1 MKKSIAKLVS
11 FILVAVIVFSM
22 AACGKKEPPAS
33 NETAKEEPAAN
44 EAAKEE
50 TVAEEPAA
58 EEPAK
63 EEPAA
68 ETSITGTYLGQL
80 DYTEQASKEFG
91 ESLGFEVTEPLFMD
105 IYLDLN
111 EDNTFHIYV
120 DAEKY
125 KADVISILS
134 GHIDDIIAK
143 SLEQNGMSPDQL
155 GEVAEANG
163 YEDEESFKQAMV
175 EVLEA
180 ELEESINLEEY
191 EDDLN
196 ISGTYAASGK
206 TILLANEDG
215 TDTITIN
222 DDGTLT
228 MIVPLDGE
236 NVEVIMTKQK

>member
-1 MKKSIAKLVS
+1 
-11 FILVAVIVFSM
+11 
-22 AACGKKEPPAS
+22 
-33 NETAKEEPAAN
+33 
-44 EAAKEE
+44 
-50 TVAEEPAA
+50 
-58 EEPAK
+58 
-63 EEPAA
+63 
-68 ETSITGTYLGQL
+68 
-80 DYTEQASKEFG
+80 
-91 ESLGFEVTEPLFMD
+91 
-105 IYLDLN
+105 
-111 EDNTFHIYV
+111 
-120 DAEKY
+120 
-125 KADVISILS
+125 
-134 GHIDDIIAK
+134 
-143 SLEQNGMSPDQL
+143 MSPDQL

>member
-1 MKKSIAKLVS
+1 
-11 FILVAVIVFSM
+11 
-22 AACGKKEPPAS
+22 
-33 NETAKEEPAAN
+33 
-44 EAAKEE
+44 
-50 TVAEEPAA
+50 
-58 EEPAK
+58 
-63 EEPAA
+63 
-68 ETSITGTYLGQL
+68 
-80 DYTEQASKEFG
+80 
-91 ESLGFEVTEPLFMD
+91 MD

-155 GEVAEANG
+155 GEVAKANG